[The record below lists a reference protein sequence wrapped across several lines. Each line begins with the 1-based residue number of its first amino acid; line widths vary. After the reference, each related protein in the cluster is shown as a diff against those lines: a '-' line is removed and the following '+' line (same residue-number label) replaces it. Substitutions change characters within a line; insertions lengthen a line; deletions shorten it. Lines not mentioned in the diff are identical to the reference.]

1 MNLEKRSHS
10 VSILQFSSWHGKEL
24 GESFCLRSVPF
35 RDNSEIYIL
44 NNKKFKW
51 RYYYYGQE
59 NRVGL
64 PQYSASFPPYS
75 DKVDL

>member
-1 MNLEKRSHS
+1 MICKNTDS
-10 VSILQFSSWHGKEL
+10 VFINNYPGMLKKSVILFVSKFS
-24 GESFCLRSVPF
+24 F

-64 PQYSASFPPYS
+64 PQYSASIPLYS
-75 DKVDL
+75 DKVD

>member
-1 MNLEKRSHS
+1 MEKNGE
-10 VSILQFSSWHGKEL
+10 VSCATGGLL
-24 GESFCLRSVPF
+24 
-35 RDNSEIYIL
+35 SEIYIL

-59 NRVGL
+59 NRLDL
-64 PQYSASFPPYS
+64 PLYSASVPLCS